1 MPRLTREETRA
12 LTRKALIDA
21 AAYEFAS
28 VGFAGASVDAI
39 AARAGYTRGAVYAN
53 FANKQALLLELM
65 KRFLETELENSR
77 AVFERAQSVEDFLA
91 EAEAQVDAA
100 AGDEGLWPM
109 LGMEL
114 QLQAARDLEFRALYN
129 AELDS
134 FHEALGQLLDRAF
147 AARGKKLPLEP
158 HALAALTRV
167 TGQAVALLSL
177 GREGAAF
184 RAGSLFTL
192 IFRGLLEVAEAREAH

>member
-1 MPRLTREETRA
+1 MPRLTRVETRA
-12 LTRKALIDA
+12 LTRRALIDA
-21 AAYEFAS
+21 AAHEFAS

-77 AVFERAQSVEDFLA
+77 AVFERAESVDDMLA
-91 EAEAQVDAA
+91 EAEAQIDAA
-100 AGDEGLWPM
+100 AEDDALWPM

-114 QLQAARDLEFRALYN
+114 QLQAARDPEFRALYN

-134 FHEALGQLLDRAF
+134 FHEALGRLLDRAF
-147 AARGKKLPLEP
+147 AARGKAAPLTP
-158 HALAALTRV
+158 HALGALMRV
-167 TGQAVALLSL
+167 TGQGAALISI
-177 GREGAAF
+177 GRGERAF
-184 RAGSLFTL
+184 RAGALFTL
-192 IFRGLLEVAEAREAH
+192 IFRGLLEAAEAR